1 MTNALGLDLGG
12 TGLRAY
18 LANQSEPLAQ
28 ISAAPSSSDRMGD
41 TLKLVAQFAGQT
53 ELSFDSVCIGM
64 SGFSSLGVDPVH
76 MANELHALLGAKNVL
91 LTSDMVSGHYSH
103 FAESPGTTLIA
114 GTGALAFGVGPL
126 DIVRIDGLGA
136 TVGDFGS
143 GYWIGREAIRLSR
156 RTAELNGKDQLLSAL
171 ETSIGPARGW
181 PLSFGRGELSTAD
194 VARLAPIVF
203 SQAEQGSELAESI
216 VLRASKLL
224 TESAKAAAN
233 KSGSNTVAFG
243 GGLFAASEK
252 LLSIS
257 VEAGLSNASLEAQRM
272 TAHPGQGAA
281 GLAAAIDSKL
291 ITQLISAGHLVRK
304 QF

>member
-1 MTNALGLDLGG
+1 VTNALGLDLGG

-18 LANQSEPLAQ
+18 LANQPEPLAQ
-28 ISAAPSSSDRMGD
+28 LAAAPSSSDRMGD
-41 TLKLVAQFAGQT
+41 TLKLVAQFASET
-53 ELSFDSVCIGM
+53 ELRFDSVCIGM
-64 SGFSSLGVDPVH
+64 SGFSSLGVDPEQL
-76 MANELHALLGAKNVL
+76 ANELNALLGAKNVL
-91 LTSDMVSGHYSH
+91 MTSDMVSGHYSH
-103 FAESPGTTLIA
+103 FEESPGATLIA

-156 RTAELNGKDQLLSAL
+156 RTEELNGNDQLLSAL
-171 ETSIGPARGW
+171 ETAIGPASGW

-194 VARLAPIVF
+194 VAKLAPIVF

-224 TESAKAAAN
+224 VESAKAAAT

-252 LLSIS
+252 LLAES
-257 VEAGLSNASLEAQRM
+257 VEAGILRANLEAQRM
-272 TAHPGQGAA
+272 TAHPGEGAA
-281 GLAAAIDSKL
+281 SLAAAVDSKL
-291 ITQLISAGHLVRK
+291 ITQLISARHLVRK